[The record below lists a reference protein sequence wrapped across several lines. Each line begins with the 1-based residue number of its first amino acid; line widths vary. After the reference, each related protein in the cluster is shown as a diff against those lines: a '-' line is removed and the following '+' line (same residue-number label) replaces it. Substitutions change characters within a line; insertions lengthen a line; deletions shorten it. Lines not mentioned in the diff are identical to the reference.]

1 MQQDPVLI
9 EYLKYSGGIY
19 PTQQQYQYFQMNYQ
33 YYYQQQMYPQPI
45 VYYQQPPPQMQWYS
59 LPQQF
64 YPVQNGI
71 KVDDKFYI
79 KTKEKCENGMECKN
93 TYCQKFHHPGIDQT
107 NLILNK

>member
-1 MQQDPVLI
+1 MQQDPILV

-19 PTQQQYQYFQMNYQ
+19 PTLQQYQYFYMTYQPYFQQMKMYPPQ
-33 YYYQQQMYPQPI
+33 YIYYQQ
-45 VYYQQPPPQMQWYS
+45 PQMQWY
-59 LPQQF
+59 PI
-64 YPVQNGI
+64 QNGI

-93 TYCQKFHHPGIDQT
+93 TYCQKFHHPGIDQI